1 MNIYNIRNQIVI
13 MLFWKLKL
21 KDSSSNH
28 KRLKKGKKD
37 KKKNSE
43 WAMKL
48 VIEVLRYLFQKYG
61 KMQSMSQHSHMYT
74 LPVILGI

>member
-37 KKKNSE
+37 KKKTSE

-48 VIEVLRYLFQKYG
+48 VIEVLRYLSKKYG
-61 KMQSMSQHSHMYT
+61 KMKFMSQHSHMYT